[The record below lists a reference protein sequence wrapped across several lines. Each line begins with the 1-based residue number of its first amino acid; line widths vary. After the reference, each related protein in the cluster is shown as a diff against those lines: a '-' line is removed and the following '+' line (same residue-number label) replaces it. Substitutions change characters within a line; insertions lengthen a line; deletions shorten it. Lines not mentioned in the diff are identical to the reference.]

1 MNNPKLIVV
10 PFAAD
15 GQKDEIPVT
24 REPSMPTQKATWDLG
39 FPPATMLPESA
50 GGLPPR
56 GRDFNG
62 IFNQISEMLVH
73 FAKGGRIKFS
83 ESYAEEIGGYQKGAI
98 LQSDDETKDYQ
109 SLIDGNKVNF
119 NTATAEQ
126 ISAAWKLIST
136 VALATDISNKLDK
149 TSVLQ
154 RTGNSKT
161 GVMSQDATTTE
172 INRQFNIA
180 NGNANSRVP
189 SSRKVNNKSLSTD
202 ITLNAGD
209 VGSYTKEETISL
221 IKESGG
227 IGYNQTWQ
235 NVKSSRNV
243 GTVYTN
249 DTGKPITLLVT
260 ASTDANDRMNGVNVH
275 VNGVIIATSM
285 SYGNG
290 GKIPVSVIIPNGS
303 TYKVDY
309 PSGTVS
315 PFIYQWFELR

>member
-10 PFAAD
+10 PFAED

-119 NTATAEQ
+119 NTATSAQ
-126 ISAAWKLIST
+126 INAAWKLIST
-136 VALATDISNKLDK
+136 ASLATDISKKLDK
-149 TSVLQ
+149 EAVKQT
-154 RTGNSKT
+154 TGNSQT
-161 GVMSQDATTTE
+161 SVMSQDAVTKALASKQATGDYATVAQL
-172 INRQFNIA
+172 N
-180 NGNANSRVP
+180 NG
-189 SSRKVNNKSLSTD
+189 LSTKQPTGD
-202 ITLNAGD
+202 YLLKSEIPKNTANKQVNGWWKCADTGMIIQWGSGETLNNSASNIEFPIAFSISCFSITGTLSNSTQSD
-209 VGSYTKEETISL
+209 CLVINNINKNSFRAVTIAP
-221 IKESGG
+221 GG
-227 IGYNQTWQ
+227 RW
-235 NVKSSRNV
+235 SRL
-243 GTVYTN
+243 
-249 DTGKPITLLVT
+249 KF
-260 ASTDANDRMNGVNVH
+260 SW
-275 VNGVIIATSM
+275 IAL
-285 SYGNG
+285 G
-290 GKIPVSVIIPNGS
+290 
-303 TYKVDY
+303 
-309 PSGTVS
+309 
-315 PFIYQWFELR
+315 F

>member
-109 SLIDGNKVNF
+109 SLIDDNKVNF
-119 NTATAEQ
+119 NTASSAQ
-126 ISAAWKLIST
+126 INTAWKLVST
-136 VALATDISNKLDK
+136 ASLVTDISKKLDK
-149 TSVLQ
+149 DAIKQT
-154 RTGNSKT
+154 TGNSQT
-161 GVMSQDATTTE
+161 SVMSQDAVTKALASKQATGDYATVAQLNNGLGTKQPKGDYLLKSELPKNTTSK
-172 INRQFNIA
+172 QV
-180 NGNANSRVP
+180 NGWWRCADTGMLIQWGSGE
-189 SSRKVNNKSLSTD
+189 
-202 ITLNAGD
+202 TLNDSASNIEFPIPFLISCFSVTGTLSNSTQSD
-209 VGSYTKEETISL
+209 CLVINNINKNSFRAVTISP
-221 IKESGG
+221 GG
-227 IGYNQTWQ
+227 RWA
-235 NVKSSRNV
+235 KLKFSW
-243 GTVYTN
+243 
-249 DTGKPITLLVT
+249 
-260 ASTDANDRMNGVNVH
+260 
-275 VNGVIIATSM
+275 IAL
-285 SYGNG
+285 G
-290 GKIPVSVIIPNGS
+290 
-303 TYKVDY
+303 
-309 PSGTVS
+309 
-315 PFIYQWFELR
+315 F

>member
-24 REPSMPTQKATWDLG
+24 RETSMPTQKATWDLG

-109 SLIDGNKVNF
+109 SLIDENKVNF
-119 NTATAEQ
+119 NTATSAQ
-126 ISAAWKLIST
+126 INAAWKLIST
-136 VALATDISNKLDK
+136 ASLATDISNKLDK

-154 RTGNSKT
+154 TTGNSKT
-161 GVMSQDATTTE
+161 SIMSQDAVTRALASKQAIGDYATITQLNNGLSDKQKKGDYLLKSE
-172 INRQFNIA
+172 LPKNTA
-180 NGNANSRVP
+180 NKQVNGWWRCADTGIIIQWGAGYMNSGGRVSFP
-189 SSRKVNNKSLSTD
+189 IPFPNEVLSL
-202 ITLNAGD
+202 
-209 VGSYTKEETISL
+209 TISD
-221 IKESGG
+221 SGG
-227 IGYNQTWQ
+227 
-235 NVKSSRNV
+235 S
-243 GTVYTN
+243 
-249 DTGKPITLLVT
+249 
-260 ASTDANDRMNGVNVH
+260 
-275 VNGVIIATSM
+275 
-285 SYGNG
+285 
-290 GKIPVSVIIPNGS
+290 VSVGYRGADSNGFTFLYS
-303 TYKVDY
+303 S
-309 PSGTVS
+309 PATVT
-315 PFIYQWFELR
+315 FKYITIGN